1 MPPSLAVSGQ
11 TILPAA
17 DFIRFPPDPNL
28 YAKSPACLLMKKTF
42 IALSFLSSLAIPAAY
57 ATTATSLGSFGGIE
71 EPSAI
76 YHADGSVTQGDA
88 YVNITDRGG
97 GVFRFLLRYHKGDWS
112 DGDRNSTS
120 TTMQRAEVKVLGAR
134 QLPGETYTYASTF
147 KTVSTYTFGTTSTC
161 VVQQVKA
168 TDGDNNQALSGT
180 NLTSQTAGH
189 TAHGGVQG
197 TMTTV
202 KSFSWAAG
210 SSLTVAN
217 KIKVSSAAGRADGS
231 YQTSIN
237 GGSFSGVSNVVMERP
252 SATQY
257 QPKWGLY
264 RSQGNLNIDRGTD
277 EWVDHSNLTAT
288 KN

>member
-1 MPPSLAVSGQ
+1 
-11 TILPAA
+11 
-17 DFIRFPPDPNL
+17 
-28 YAKSPACLLMKKTF
+28 MKKT
-42 IALSFLSSLAIPAAY
+42 ALLLSLLSAALVPVAF
-57 ATTATSLGSFGGIE
+57 ATTATSLSSFGGIE

-76 YHADGSVTQGDA
+76 YHADGSVTQGDT
-88 YVNITDRGG
+88 YVNITDRGSG
-97 GVFRFLLRYHKGDWS
+97 TFRFLLRYYQGNWS
-112 DGDRNSTS
+112 DGDRTSTS
-120 TTMQRAEVKVLGAR
+120 TTMQRAEVKVLGNR
-134 QLPGETYTYASTF
+134 QLPGETYTYSSTW
-147 KTVSTYTFGTTSTC
+147 KTVSTYNFSTTSTC

-168 TDGDNNQALSGT
+168 LDGDNNQALSGT
-180 NLTSQTAGH
+180 NLISQTSGH

-210 SSLTVAN
+210 SSCTIAN

-231 YQTSIN
+231 YQTSVN

-264 RSQGNLNIDRGTD
+264 RSQGNLNIARGTQ
-277 EWVDHSNLTAT
+277 EYVDQSNCTAT

>member
-1 MPPSLAVSGQ
+1 
-11 TILPAA
+11 
-17 DFIRFPPDPNL
+17 
-28 YAKSPACLLMKKTF
+28 MKKAIVLLSAFTAFIVPATF
-42 IALSFLSSLAIPAAY
+42 
-57 ATTATSLGSFGGIE
+57 ATTATSMSSFGGEE

-76 YHADGSVTQGDA
+76 LHYGGTVTQGDT
-88 YVNITDRGG
+88 YDNMTDRGG
-97 GVFRFLLRYHKGDWS
+97 GVFRFLLRYNKGNWS

-134 QLPGETYTYASTF
+134 QLRGETYTYKSTF
-147 KTVSTYTFGTTSTC
+147 KTVSTYKFATTSTC

-168 TDGDNNQALSGT
+168 LDGDNNQALSGT
-180 NLTSQTAGH
+180 NLTGQTTGH

-210 SSLTVAN
+210 SSCTIAN
-217 KIKVSSAAGRADGS
+217 KIKVSSAAGRTDGLFH
-231 YQTSIN
+231 TSVN
-237 GGSFSGVSNVVMERP
+237 NGSFSGVTNVVMERP

-264 RSQGNLNIDRGTD
+264 RSQGNLNIDRGTS
-277 EWVDHSNLTAT
+277 EYVDHSAVSST